1 MLEYILIGIG
11 FMLLIEGLLYFF
23 FTKQMKDMMKIVEN
37 LEVEKI
43 KTISVVLSII
53 GACLIYF
60 TIKSY
65 NINY

>member
-1 MLEYILIGIG
+1 MLKYFLIGIG

-23 FTKQMKDMMKIVEN
+23 FPQQMKDMMKAIEN
-37 LEVEKI
+37 KELEKI
-43 KTISVVLSII
+43 KMIATIVCII

-65 NINY
+65 

>member
-1 MLEYILIGIG
+1 MLKFFLIGIG

-23 FTKQMKDMMKIVEN
+23 FSQQMKDMMKTIEN
-37 LEVEKI
+37 MEVEKI
-43 KTISVVLSII
+43 KTIATIASII

-65 NINY
+65 